1 MSYDL
6 MVFDPASAPMER
18 EAFMG
23 WFRDQTEWK
32 DEIDYN
38 NPENCTDTL
47 RAWLF
52 EMMKKYPAM
61 NGPFAPEYDGGDT
74 TWITGY
80 SIGPKSIYIDFRW
93 SAADS
98 AFRDTF
104 ACAKKHGVGFFDV
117 SSDDGGVWVP
127 TSDGYVRIHGSSTGP
142 EEAIS
147 AFQKVLNLFKK
158 K

>member
-1 MSYDL
+1 
-6 MVFDPASAPMER
+6 
-18 EAFMG
+18 
-23 WFRDQTEWK
+23 FRDQTDWQ
-32 DEIDYN
+32 DGIDYD
-38 NPENCTDTL
+38 NPENCTDAL

-61 NGPFAPEYDGGDT
+61 NGPFAREYEDDET
-74 TWITGY
+74 TWVTGY

-93 SAADS
+93 SAAEH

-104 ACAKKHGVGFFDV
+104 VCATKHRVGFFDV

-127 TSDGYVRIHGSSTGP
+127 TADGQYARIHGSSTGP

-147 AFQKVLNLFKK
+147 AFQRVLNLFKK
-158 K
+158 